1 MSDSKLPEKILV
13 FDTETGGVDVEN
25 DRILTCYAMIQLP
38 DGTIERDWH
47 WTIDPGVA
55 DGFRV
60 AEGAAAVH
68 GMSTEWVAE
77 NGRKDC
83 KQAIHEIYGILGNAE
98 QRGVPIVAYNLRF
111 DLSILHHELRRHG
124 YEFGVQELLDRA
136 TFYDPFVH
144 DKARDKYRKGNRK
157 LQTVCEFWGIEFNE
171 EEAHAAEYDVIKTG
185 ELAWHHL
192 RKDKKTVAELSGLL
206 PGWKEEQDASLQTYF
221 NKSGKTNDDGSRIV
235 IDRGW
240 PLITKKGN

>member
-1 MSDSKLPEKILV
+1 MSKLPEKMLV
-13 FDTETGGVDVEN
+13 FDTETGGTDVEN
-25 DRILTCYAMIQLP
+25 DRILTCYAMVQLP
-38 DGTIERDWH
+38 DGTIEKDWH
-47 WTIDPGVA
+47 WTIDPGTA
-55 DGFRV
+55 EGFEV

-68 GMSTEWVAE
+68 GMSTEWIAE
-77 NGRKDC
+77 HGRKDWAT
-83 KQAIHEIYGILGNAE
+83 AIEEIVCVLLKACDRGI
-98 QRGVPIVAYNLRF
+98 PIVAYNLRF
-111 DLSILHHELRRHG
+111 DFSILHHESIRAGNG
-124 YEFGVQELLDRA
+124 YGLSELLDKGV
-136 TFYDPFVH
+136 FYDPLVH

-192 RKDKKTVAELSGLL
+192 RKDKKTVAELSELL
-206 PGWKEEQDASLQTYF
+206 PEWKEEQDVSLQSYF
-221 NKSGKTNDDGSRIV
+221 TKNRKTNDDGSPIV